1 MAVCLELFNQ
11 IEKNELTWTYVLIY
25 YRQLGCGGYT
35 NRSFGDIEIGSNR
48 GSSYITCT
56 FVIGRGDIKRA
67 VALIWIQDLYLFYYR
82 YWVWSEIITSDYS
95 RTSLYGH
102 PPNTDTSLSRTV
114 FLVRSPCIFSK
125 FNPPNMD
132 TPSTGTLLPP
142 PSPASVHTNGVWLY
156 LTRFSKICLT
166 VQYMLKGSQIMWYCN
181 RPLYLFCFVGHAGQ
195 VIILLRTVSFKFRLI
210 HVHMNA
216 YRYIF

>member
-142 PSPASVHTNGVWLY
+142 PPPPLVSILTGSDCTRHDSPRFAWLY
-156 LTRFSKICLT
+156 SICLRDHR
-166 VQYMLKGSQIMWYCN
+166 SCDIAID
-181 RPLYLFCFVGHAGQ
+181 LFTFSV
-195 VIILLRTVSFKFRLI
+195 L
-210 HVHMNA
+210 
-216 YRYIF
+216 